1 MKRTI
6 ALTITLLIAFAT
18 VGLAQRAD
26 EPLRPLTRVEPK
38 TVCMVNEM
46 AMGRDQ
52 IAIEVDGKTYFG
64 CCEMCKNRLAKDASI
79 RVATDPISG
88 KEVDKAKAIIGADSE
103 GRVKYFENEANFKK
117 YNEAAAKS

>member
-6 ALTITLLIAFAT
+6 AVTITLLIAFAS
-18 VGLAQRAD
+18 VALAQRAD
-26 EPLRPLTRVEPK
+26 EPIRPLTRVEPK

-52 IAIEVDGKTYFG
+52 IPVQVEGRTYFG

-88 KEVDKAKAIIGADSE
+88 KEVDKSTAIIGADSE
-103 GRVKYFENEANFKK
+103 GRVKYFENEENFKK